1 MLNLHMKCS
10 YLCLTLHK
18 TVLIFLINFNFQIES
33 IAQTYRKTPEQILLR
48 YQIQRGHIAIPIS
61 ISKIKLKENMDIF
74 KFELKS
80 HDMAA
85 LGKLDRNKNYSS
97 LNALSYV
104 NPFSYIIAGKKIMF
118 CIL

>member
-1 MLNLHMKCS
+1 MKFF
-10 YLCLTLHK
+10 
-18 TVLIFLINFNFQIES
+18 IFQIET

-74 KFELKS
+74 KFELKK
-80 HDMAA
+80 HDMDA

-97 LNALSYV
+97 LNAMSYV
-104 NPFSYIIAGKKIMF
+104 IILSHGLCNLARK
-118 CIL
+118 

>member
-1 MLNLHMKCS
+1 MPSVVWHRIYYFHDWQKVFDFPI
-10 YLCLTLHK
+10 K
-18 TVLIFLINFNFQIES
+18 NFQIES

-61 ISKIKLKENMDIF
+61 ISKLKLRENMDIF
-74 KFELKS
+74 KFELAS

-104 NPFSYIIAGKKIMF
+104 KMLSFVVPWMF
-118 CIL
+118 L